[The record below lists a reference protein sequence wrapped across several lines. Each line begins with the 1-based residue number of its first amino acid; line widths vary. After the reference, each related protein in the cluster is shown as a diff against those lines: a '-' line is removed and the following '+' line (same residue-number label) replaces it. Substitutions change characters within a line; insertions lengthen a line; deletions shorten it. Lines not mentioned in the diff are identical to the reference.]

1 MTTTT
6 RERFEE
12 KFHRIV
18 EDECILSKHRDED
31 GCFEKS
37 DLDDVWS
44 FIETIEKEARQ
55 EGREEISN
63 YIKKNRNTITLVQ
76 IEEFISSL
84 K

>member
-55 EGREEISN
+55 EGREEMKVIIEKELSEIESEISRF
-63 YIKKNRNTITLVQ
+63 KK
-76 IEEFISSL
+76 